1 MKVAAYVRVSSYN
14 QKQTGDS
21 ISGQKEYIKN
31 WAYLTGNEIIKWYID
46 ESASAFRDLRRYNFN
61 LMLQDIENP
70 NSEIEA
76 IVVYNLSRFSR
87 NLKNQLTAQN
97 LLETYNVRLISASE
111 GIPDDH
117 NTARLHTS
125 FLGILNE
132 HYSRQNSAVV
142 TDRLQDTARK
152 GYFCGGP
159 IPLGYISVEIEG
171 DTSKKRK
178 VLAVNDDEAP
188 IVKEI
193 FSLAEKGIDGKPM
206 GVKAISIYMNNKG
219 VLNRGK
225 RWNRNS
231 IDRVLTR
238 RDYFGEH
245 IHGKNRDP
253 RKGLEPIIVNVPAII
268 NKDQFFNVQDGLKSR
283 GLKNNENK
291 CYRSDSLLVG
301 MLKCSICN
309 SNMVVVSGKG
319 GKYKYYE
326 CSKKIRQDV
335 KSCSSKMLPKPLID
349 NAVRRLLSER
359 VITEDNINYIY
370 KDLKSRIRNLVE
382 KSARNVAS
390 INRRINNNNFK
401 VNNIIEQIASRQL
414 EPNAQI
420 NKYISDKRNELESL
434 NRELVTALKGTKLPI
449 KQFGQTQVAQ
459 LVKNLKEIVLT
470 GDEAR
475 VKQILLIL
483 LKEVE
488 ITPQKK
494 ISILGFNMALVFLAS
509 HAKTGTDFSVPVI
522 DTIWRRDRDL
532 NPRYAINVCRFSRPV
547 LSTTQ
552 PSLHKLSSSD

>member
-1 MKVAAYVRVSSYN
+1 MAPY
-14 QKQTGDS
+14 
-21 ISGQKEYIKN
+21 
-31 WAYLTGNEIIKWYID
+31 
-46 ESASAFRDLRRYNFN
+46 
-61 LMLQDIENP
+61 
-70 NSEIEA
+70 
-76 IVVYNLSRFSR
+76 
-87 NLKNQLTAQN
+87 
-97 LLETYNVRLISASE
+97 
-111 GIPDDH
+111 
-117 NTARLHTS
+117 
-125 FLGILNE
+125 
-132 HYSRQNSAVV
+132 
-142 TDRLQDTARK
+142 
-152 GYFCGGP
+152 
-159 IPLGYISVEIEG
+159 PLGYISVEIEG

-178 VLAVNDDEAP
+178 ILAVNDDEAP

-231 IDRVLTR
+231 VDRVFTR

-253 RKGLEPIIVNVPAII
+253 RKGLEPIIVNVPSII
-268 NKDQFFNVQDGLKSR
+268 SKDQFFNVQDGLKNR

-335 KSCSSKMLPKPLID
+335 KSCSSKMLPKPIID

-359 VITEDNINYIY
+359 VITEENINYIY
-370 KDLKSRIRNLVE
+370 KDLKYRIRNLVE

-390 INRRINNNNFK
+390 INRRINDNNSK
-401 VNNIIEQIASRQL
+401 VNTIIEKVASREL
-414 EPNAQI
+414 EPNDQI
-420 NKYISDKRNELESL
+420 NKYITDKRKELESL

-449 KQFGQTQVAQ
+449 KQFGKTQVAQ

-494 ISILGFNMALVFLAS
+494 SQ
-509 HAKTGTDFSVPVI
+509 
-522 DTIWRRDRDL
+522 
-532 NPRYAINVCRFSRPV
+532 Y
-547 LSTTQ
+547 
-552 PSLHKLSSSD
+552 

>member
-1 MKVAAYVRVSSYN
+1 MKVAAYLRVSSYN

-31 WAYLTGNEIIKWYID
+31 WANLTGNEIIKWYVD
-46 ESASAFRDLRRYNFN
+46 ESASAFKGSRRYNFH
-61 LMLQDIENP
+61 LMLNDIKNP
-70 NSEIEA
+70 DSEIEA
-76 IVVYNLSRFSR
+76 VVVYSLSRFSR
-87 NLKNQLTAQN
+87 NLENQLTAQN
-97 LLETYNVRLISASE
+97 LLEEYNVRLISASE
-111 GIPDDH
+111 GISDDH

-178 VLAVNDDEAP
+178 ILAVNDDEAP

-231 IDRVLTR
+231 VDRVLTR

-253 RKGLEPIIVNVPAII
+253 RKGLEPIIVNVPSII
-268 NKDQFFNVQDGLKSR
+268 SKDQFFNVQDGLKNR

-309 SNMVVVSGKG
+309 SNMVV
-319 GKYKYYE
+319 
-326 CSKKIRQDV
+326 
-335 KSCSSKMLPKPLID
+335 
-349 NAVRRLLSER
+349 
-359 VITEDNINYIY
+359 
-370 KDLKSRIRNLVE
+370 
-382 KSARNVAS
+382 
-390 INRRINNNNFK
+390 
-401 VNNIIEQIASRQL
+401 
-414 EPNAQI
+414 
-420 NKYISDKRNELESL
+420 
-434 NRELVTALKGTKLPI
+434 
-449 KQFGQTQVAQ
+449 
-459 LVKNLKEIVLT
+459 
-470 GDEAR
+470 
-475 VKQILLIL
+475 
-483 LKEVE
+483 
-488 ITPQKK
+488 
-494 ISILGFNMALVFLAS
+494 
-509 HAKTGTDFSVPVI
+509 
-522 DTIWRRDRDL
+522 
-532 NPRYAINVCRFSRPV
+532 
-547 LSTTQ
+547 
-552 PSLHKLSSSD
+552 